1 MVQITIFIL
10 AVLLIIALALTII
23 TFIKNKR
30 IILENQIIKI
40 DSYDKE
46 QAIKEANHRVKN
58 NLQLINSLLSYQA
71 REYKN
76 QDVDSFLLKGQKR
89 INSIILLH
97 ENFDINTNNNKV
109 NLKKYIEDLF
119 DFFTDLFEIEKKSI
133 QFHLNT
139 NDIQIDIETALPLG
153 IVLNEL
159 ICNSLIHAFPYQNS
173 ENKIKIDL
181 LRADK
186 NKYHLIYKDNG
197 CGFLYKTNKG
207 LGLKIIDILLSQID
221 ASYTIDSSKGTTV
234 TIVFTT

>member
-10 AVLLIIALALTII
+10 VVLLIIALALTII

-159 ICNSLIHAFPYQNS
+159 ICNSLIHAFPNQNS

-186 NKYHLIYKDNG
+186 KKYHLIYKDNG

-207 LGLKIIDILLSQID
+207 LGLKIIDIFLTQID
-221 ASYTIDSSKGTTV
+221 AFYTIDSSKGTTV
-234 TIVFTT
+234 TIVFKT

>member
-1 MVQITIFIL
+1 M
-10 AVLLIIALALTII
+10 VLLIIALALTII

-159 ICNSLIHAFPYQNS
+159 ICNSLIHAFPNQNS

-186 NKYHLIYKDNG
+186 KKYHLIYKDNG

-207 LGLKIIDILLSQID
+207 LGLKIIDIFLTQID
-221 ASYTIDSSKGTTV
+221 AFYTIDSSKGTTV
-234 TIVFTT
+234 TIVFKT